1 LRSPA
6 GKSKPADQWRIDAW
20 LENAANE
27 EEKKKKKKKK
37 KKQPRKAEEKWIGTV
52 LRGVGRWLPKLM
64 TRCGAQQ

>member
-6 GKSKPADQWRIDAW
+6 GKSKPADQWRIDAS

-27 EEKKKKKKKK
+27 KK